1 MKHSVI
7 LANRVLFS
15 FCCLLMF
22 SWTAFG
28 QVIEPLELPLVSSEM
43 GTITEISLENQGLKD
58 DLNVLDLNTVTLRQM
73 GQQNQATVMQF
84 SNSSNPSLVTVDQ
97 DGDMNSSYLLQAGQ
111 NNAAEIT
118 QDGDLNSY
126 FGIHYGD
133 GLVSSILQDGNEN
146 VIRQFLYGNDM
157 DFQIIQEG
165 NGHEVNQIQN
175 GSGVGYKV
183 TQTGNDMKVTII
195 QDHVM
200 RW

>member
-1 MKHSVI
+1 MKHNLI
-7 LANRVLFS
+7 WATRTIFS
-15 FCCLLMF
+15 ICCLLLF
-22 SWTAFG
+22 CWTAFA
-28 QVIEPLELPLVSSEM
+28 QVIEPLELPFVSSEM
-43 GTITEISLENQGLKD
+43 GTITEITIENQGLKD

-84 SNSSNPSLVTVDQ
+84 SNGSNPNLVAIDQ
-97 DGDMNSSYLLQAGQ
+97 DGYRNSSYLLQVGK
-111 NNAAEIT
+111 NNAAEVI
-118 QDGDLNSY
+118 QEGDMNSY
-126 FGIHYGD
+126 FGVHFGD
-133 GLVSSILQDGNEN
+133 GLVSSVLQDGNEN

-165 NGHEVNQIQN
+165 SGHEVNQIQN

-183 TQTGNDMKVTII
+183 YQTGNDMKVTII